1 METPQ
6 TTPDDLRTEL
16 IRLKRD
22 IDVQKE
28 VAALRMDVT
37 LQLSYFKWVGWTAA
51 VCLAVLGFFGF
62 KAWTDLTASM
72 RMLYEKQLSDMQERY
87 SNLSRGFSLVDSNRT
102 QEALP
107 YLVPLY
113 EVNRYDEPVVRSLL
127 FALIDLSECD
137 EGLRRVRELRQ
148 DESRFLRL
156 KDPQIY
162 NQAGTLLRDCS
173 IDNSQAL
180 EEARTLFELSLKRS
194 SADDLE
200 RRFPLYNLFTY
211 YFIRH
216 DLKAAERYLRE
227 ASGIKEDFLDAEA
240 PIDERWVQAL
250 RQRND
255 PIEKELKPLWSRIV
269 KQRKKSN

>member
-1 METPQ
+1 VETPEPSLENIQ
-6 TTPDDLRTEL
+6 AQLAQLKSALDL
-16 IRLKRD
+16 
-22 IDVQKE
+22 QKE
-28 VAALRMDVT
+28 IATLRAEVT
-37 LQLSYFKWVGWTAA
+37 LQLSHYRWVAWTAGA
-51 VCLAVLGFFGF
+51 ILTVVGFFGV
-62 KAWTDLTASM
+62 KAWNDLTGSAQK
-72 RMLYEKQLSDMQERY
+72 LYEKQLVEMQERY
-87 SNLSRGFSLVDSNRT
+87 SNLSRGFSLVDSART
-102 QEALP
+102 RDAIP

-127 FALIDLSECD
+127 FALIDLNECQ

-162 NQAGTLLRDCS
+162 NQAGKLLLDCS
-173 IDNSQAL
+173 IDDGQAL

-216 DLKAAERYLRE
+216 DLKTAERYLQE
-227 ASGIKEDFLDAEA
+227 ASGIQEDFLSTEA
-240 PIDERWVQAL
+240 PINEWWVKAL
-250 RQRND
+250 RQRKD

-269 KQRKKSN
+269 KQGKK